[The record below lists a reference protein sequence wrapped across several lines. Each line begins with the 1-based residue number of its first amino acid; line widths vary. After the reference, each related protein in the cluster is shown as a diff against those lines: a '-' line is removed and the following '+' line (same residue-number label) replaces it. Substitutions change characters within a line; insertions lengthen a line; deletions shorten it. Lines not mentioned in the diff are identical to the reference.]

1 MSDRLKAAFTA
12 WPYCLATYVAII
24 GAAWLLFVPFQPV
37 RLDPTIYPAG
47 NPQLAS
53 ETAAKAL
60 NGRVWVVGNTGS
72 MKPLLQGG
80 EFAVTIKDYPSIKQG
95 QVLVY
100 NATYHDKPIIH
111 RAVEH
116 DSHGW
121 LMAGDNSPRSESWA
135 RVTDQNYLGT
145 VVAVYRKF

>member
-12 WPYCLATYVAII
+12 WPYCLATYVTLI
-24 GAAWLLFVPFQPV
+24 GAAWLLFVPFKPV
-37 RLDPTIYPAG
+37 RLDPPIYPSG
-47 NPQLAS
+47 SPEQAS
-53 ETAAKAL
+53 QEAAKAIS
-60 NGRVWVVGNTGS
+60 GRVWVVSFTGS

-80 EFAVTIKDYPSIKQG
+80 EYAVTVKDYPSIKKG

-116 DSHGW
+116 DNHGW
-121 LMAGDNSPRSESWA
+121 LMAGDTSPRSESWA
-135 RVTDQNYLGT
+135 RVTPDNYLGT

>member
-24 GAAWLLFVPFQPV
+24 GAAWLLFVPFKPV

-47 NPQLAS
+47 NPQLAA
-53 ETAAKAL
+53 ETAATAL
-60 NGRVWVVGNTGS
+60 NGRVWSVSYTGS
-72 MKPLLQGG
+72 MKPFLQGG
-80 EFAVTIKDYPSIKQG
+80 EYAVTVKEYANVKLG

-100 NATYHDKPIIH
+100 NATYHNTPIIH
-111 RAVEH
+111 RAVDK